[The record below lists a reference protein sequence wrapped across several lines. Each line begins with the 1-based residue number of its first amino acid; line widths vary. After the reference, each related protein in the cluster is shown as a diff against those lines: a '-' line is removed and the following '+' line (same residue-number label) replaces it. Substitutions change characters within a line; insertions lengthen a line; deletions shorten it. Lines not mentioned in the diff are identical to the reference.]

1 MTNLTSPGYPLQ
13 YPSDL
18 DCHWVVV
25 ANDGMVIVARIKFFD
40 LERSF
45 DFLTVGDGP
54 ESGLHEI
61 ASLTGSVKIRA
72 LTSSTSSMWM
82 ALTTDKT
89 GQMSGYRLEL
99 DQISASDSEG
109 MGRYVTR
116 LWFPEFAVLLDVV
129 KQMTSLMRTIKF
141 N

>member
-13 YPSDL
+13 YPSNL
-18 DCHWVVV
+18 DCQWVVV

-45 DFLTVGDGP
+45 DFLRVGDGH

-61 ASLTGSVKIRA
+61 ASLTGSVKVRA

-82 ALTTDKT
+82 ALTTDNT

-99 DQISASDSEG
+99 DQISANDAEG
-109 MGRYVTR
+109 TG
-116 LWFPEFAVLLDVV
+116 
-129 KQMTSLMRTIKF
+129 
-141 N
+141 